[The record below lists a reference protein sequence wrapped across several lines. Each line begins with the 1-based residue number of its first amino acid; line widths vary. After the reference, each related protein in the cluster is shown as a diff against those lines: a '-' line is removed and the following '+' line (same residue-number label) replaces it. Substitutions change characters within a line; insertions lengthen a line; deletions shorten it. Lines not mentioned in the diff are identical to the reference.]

1 MGEVIEAVFS
11 NTKEK
16 KEEVDMFIYN
26 FLIKVTYFIAHNQ
39 MENNNEDNNTIK
51 KSIIQQR

>member
-26 FLIKVTYFIAHNQ
+26 FLIKELKFTEEEAIVHMQNYQ
-39 MENNNEDNNTIK
+39 
-51 KSIIQQR
+51 KSIN